1 MAATALP
8 ITNPPGRVF
17 ATPLAALSAALVFT
31 PADVAN
37 GNSFISTG
45 RELILVKNIDAAP
58 QTVTINSVVDPSA
71 RTGDITAYSLPI
83 GSTTPQFAAFGPL
96 PLAGWAQAD
105 GTVHLQGSAA
115 TVWFCIVRLPA
126 LS

>member
-1 MAATALP
+1 VAATALP

-17 ATPLAALSAALVFT
+17 ATPLTALSAALVFT
-31 PADVAN
+31 AADVAN
-37 GNSFISTG
+37 GNSFVSTG
-45 RELILVKNIDAAP
+45 RELILVMNTGAAP
-58 QTVTINSVVDPSA
+58 GTVTVTSVVDPSA

-83 GSTTPQFAAFGPL
+83 GSVTPQFAVHGPL
-96 PLAGWAQAD
+96 PLAGWSQPA
-105 GTVHLQGSAA
+105 GVVNLQGSAA

>member
-1 MAATALP
+1 VAITALP

-17 ATPLAALSAALVFT
+17 ATPLTALLAAAVFT
-31 PADVAN
+31 AADVAN
-37 GNSFISTG
+37 GNSFVCTG
-45 RELILVKNIDAAP
+45 RELILVMNTGAAP
-58 QTVTINSVVDPSA
+58 GTVTVNSVVDPSA

>member
-1 MAATALP
+1 VAITALP
-8 ITNPPGRVF
+8 ITTPPGRVF
-17 ATPLAALSAALVFT
+17 ATPLTALSAALVFT

-37 GNSFISTG
+37 GNSFVSTG
-45 RELILVKNIDAAP
+45 RELILVMNTGAAP
-58 QTVTINSVVDPSA
+58 GTVTINSVADPTA
-71 RTGDITAYSLPI
+71 RTGDVTAYSLPI
-83 GSTTPQFAAFGPL
+83 GSVTPQFAVHGPL